1 MQKWKLKKGLDRNAL
16 GKLRKISTP
25 WEKLNATEA
34 KSTCNINDKYG
45 ADEKDKQKIIWMKSP
60 IRLHFWNMKLNSRF
74 FVYEL
79 HTIQF
84 GIDTKR

>member
-1 MQKWKLKKGLDRNAL
+1 M
-16 GKLRKISTP
+16 RKISTP

-60 IRLHFWNMKLNSRF
+60 ALDYTAEIWNWILGFLFMNYILLLVFSWNR
-74 FVYEL
+74 Y
-79 HTIQF
+79 
-84 GIDTKR
+84 